1 MRKTST
7 LPVWFARGPLCPS
20 CSGRLAV
27 RFGNA
32 VLTGDWTVCGHCCA
46 VLRFTEDA
54 SGYRVAV
61 ASEIEEAVDK
71 GDMDPRDA
79 RFLRGA
85 QAEHVR
91 RQGAGPN

>member
-1 MRKTST
+1 MKTI
-7 LPVWFARGPLCPS
+7 PMFVDRGPLCPS
-20 CSGRLAV
+20 CSGRLTV
-27 RFGNA
+27 TFGNA
-32 VLTGDWTVCGHCCA
+32 MAPGDWNVCGHCCA
-46 VLRFTEDA
+46 VIRCTDDA
-54 SGYRVAV
+54 TAYRVATP
-61 ASEIEEAVDK
+61 AELEEAVDK